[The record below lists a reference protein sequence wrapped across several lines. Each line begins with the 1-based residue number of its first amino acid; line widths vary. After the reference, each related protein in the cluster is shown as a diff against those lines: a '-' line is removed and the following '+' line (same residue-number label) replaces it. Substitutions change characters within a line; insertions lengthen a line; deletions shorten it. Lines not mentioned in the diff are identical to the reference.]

1 MHVHADNLTIV
12 DAANNSQLTLCKIKF
27 VCATM
32 SPLLM
37 VPCLCDEQQ
46 IYSIRSRTWFLDG
59 KTSTCKF
66 PYH

>member
-37 VPCLCDEQQ
+37 
-46 IYSIRSRTWFLDG
+46 
-59 KTSTCKF
+59 F
-66 PYH
+66 PVCVMNNRFIVYVVEPGF